1 MVRKVKKGVLDEEQM
16 AQITSGIDGL
26 FVEVDEENLAGA
38 IQAMPQNPTPPDLQF
53 YVQQVQSDKDKGSI
67 LAPFTRGE
75 SSRTSATEAAA
86 LAAYTSSE
94 IGRLAR
100 ERDNM
105 IEMLAETYL
114 NMLSLYIEEDDARQ
128 LILVDGEP
136 QVVSSEMLEENFH
149 IYAQDQ
155 ASTPLSESVKKR
167 EFIQSIPMLQQLGV
181 PPETI
186 LSEMVRSLGLPED
199 FNTSAAENRANMA
212 SAAKARLAAEGVAPD
227 AAEQAGGLVST
238 PQGPANLQGIL
249 PGARSI
255 S

>member
-1 MVRKVKKGVLDEEQM
+1 
-16 AQITSGIDGL
+16 
-26 FVEVDEENLAGA
+26 
-38 IQAMPQNPTPPDLQF
+38 MPCFPVT
-53 YVQQVQSDKDKGSI
+53 I
-67 LAPFTRGE
+67 R
-75 SSRTSATEAAA
+75 
-86 LAAYTSSE
+86 
-94 IGRLAR
+94 
-100 ERDNM
+100 
-105 IEMLAETYL
+105 
-114 NMLSLYIEEDDARQ
+114 
-128 LILVDGEP
+128 
-136 QVVSSEMLEENFH
+136 
-149 IYAQDQ
+149 
-155 ASTPLSESVKKR
+155 SVKKR

>member
-1 MVRKVKKGVLDEEQM
+1 VIAAL
-16 AQITSGIDGL
+16 
-26 FVEVDEENLAGA
+26 
-38 IQAMPQNPTPPDLQF
+38 PQNPTPPELEF

-100 ERDNM
+100 ERDAM
-105 IEMLAETYL
+105 IEGLASVYL
-114 NMLSLYIEEDDARQ
+114 SMLSLYLEENNDRQ
-128 LILVDGEP
+128 LIMIDNEP
-136 QVVSSEMLEENFH
+136 QVVSGQMLEDTFH

-167 EFIQSIPMLQQLGV
+167 EFMQSIPMLQQLGV
-181 PPETI
+181 PPELL
-186 LSEMVRSLGLPED
+186 LSELVRSLGLPED
-199 FNTSAAENRANMA
+199 FNSAATEARQVAA
-212 SAAKARLAAEGVAPD
+212 SKARVAAEGVPPD
-227 AAEQAGGLVST
+227 TAEQAGGLVST
-238 PQGPANLQGIL
+238 PGGPANLQGIL
-249 PGARSI
+249 PGARSV